1 MVSKRSMKRSRNMN
15 RRRSRQM
22 RGGETPE
29 ERAAREAAAR
39 EANGQQPQ
47 DTSIIDSAA
56 NKLTTTFGTVA
67 NGVSDLV
74 TSPGEVISDVTSTV
88 TNKTTEGLLVA
99 DNKLGQLQG
108 ELQVKANNT
117 LGTVKNAATEGF
129 NNVSD
134 MVFGKSE
141 QVPGQVP
148 GQSMYQEP
156 VQQGMER
163 GGEKKPWYK
172 FWGGKRHMTGGQ
184 GLGLTYYATPVNG
197 LKVAE
202 PTYMEYYTGGRRKR
216 STRKRKCC
224 KRHRHCR
231 KTCNKRHKHC
241 KK

>member
-1 MVSKRSMKRSRNMN
+1 
-15 RRRSRQM
+15 M
-22 RGGETPE
+22 RGGLLGFGETPE
-29 ERAAREAAAR
+29 ERAAREAREAR
-39 EANGQQPQ
+39 EAAERAANGQQPQ

-88 TNKTTEGLLVA
+88 TDKTKEGLLVA

-117 LGTVKNAATEGF
+117 LNTVTGAATEGF

-134 MVFGKSE
+134 MVFGNSE
-141 QVPGQVP
+141 QGPVQQEQVP

-156 VQQGMER
+156 VQQGIEK
-163 GGEKKPWYK
+163 GGQKKPWYK

>member
-1 MVSKRSMKRSRNMN
+1 
-15 RRRSRQM
+15 M

-29 ERAAREAAAR
+29 ERAAREAREAAER
-39 EANGQQPQ
+39 AANGQQPQ
-47 DTSIIDSAA
+47 NLSVLGSLNTGVST
-56 NKLTTTFGTVA
+56 LA

-74 TSPGEVISDVTSTV
+74 TSPGETFENVTDKTKEVITSGVGIAEDT
-88 TNKTTEGLLVA
+88 
-99 DNKLGQLQG
+99 LGDLQG
-108 ELQVKANNT
+108 KA
-117 LGTVKNAATEGF
+117 TVVLDDTVAATKQQASNILGLGSNEENQDPTKVEG
-129 NNVSD
+129 
-134 MVFGKSE
+134 
-141 QVPGQVP
+141 GQV
-148 GQSMYQEP
+148 
-156 VQQGMER
+156 
-163 GGEKKPWYK
+163 KPWYK